1 MKKSFLVAIAA
12 VGLVLGGCAS
22 QPQPYAFVVDQ
33 DKVTTADS
41 LKRQQRN
48 VAHVVWVNPP
58 VRKVVLTEQP

>member
-22 QPQPYAFVVDQ
+22 QLQPYAFVVDQ

-58 VRKVVLTEQP
+58 VRKVALTEQP

>member
-22 QPQPYAFVVDQ
+22 QPQPYTFVVDQ

-41 LKRQQRN
+41 LKRQQRS

-58 VRKVVLTEQP
+58 VRKVALTEQP

>member
-22 QPQPYAFVVDQ
+22 QPQPYTFVVDQ

-41 LKRQQRN
+41 LKRQQRH

-58 VRKVVLTEQP
+58 VRKVALTEQP